1 MWILLASAL
10 LALRFYL
17 PLALI
22 LLTGAVVWGASSGVV
37 QPAGIVALVVMALLG
52 AAAMTWRERRS
63 VRIILEAVLVVAAAA
78 LMLHLIPGFSNPKV
92 LDGIYAGPR
101 SAAFS
106 MYFNFDKALV
116 PFLLLCCLPTLFVAQ
131 PLKRVAFW
139 QWLLL
144 VLAVPALL
152 LVAVA
157 LGGLGLELHQG
168 EWVLPFAFANL
179 FFVSLAEEA
188 LFRGWLLQRLCG
200 VMAAPPALL
209 LSAVIFGLMHAAGG
223 MLLVVFAA
231 LAGVLYGLAWLW
243 SGRLWVAAVLHFALN
258 LCHALFFTY
267 PVLRHGS

>member
-1 MWILLASAL
+1 MWILLAAAL

-17 PLALI
+17 PLALA
-22 LLTGAVVWGASSGVV
+22 LLVGSAAWGVV
-37 QPAGIVALVVMALLG
+37 SGIVQPVGIIALVVMALLG
-52 AAAMTWRERRS
+52 GACVKWRKRRG
-63 VRIILEAVLVVAAAA
+63 VRIALEVVLVVAAAA
-78 LMLHLIPGFSNPKV
+78 LMLHLIPGFNNPRV

-101 SAAFS
+101 SAPFT

-131 PLKRVAFW
+131 PLKRAVFW

-152 LVAVA
+152 LLAVA

-168 EWVLPFAFANL
+168 QWLLPFAFANL

-200 VMAAPPALL
+200 VMTAPLALL
-209 LSAVIFGLMHAAGG
+209 LSAVIFGLMHTAGG
-223 MLLVVFAA
+223 ALLVVFAT

-243 SGRLWVAAVLHFALN
+243 SGRLWVSTVLHFALN
-258 LCHALFFTY
+258 LCQALFFTY
-267 PVLRHGS
+267 PMLQHGN